1 MNVFG
6 RVCRVR
12 LMWEKM
18 TIFWIGYG
26 INIKLNFFFSYK
38 IVFAIGMR
46 QEVNASFL
54 FLKAVIMY
62 EYFIG
67 IFQYHTILLSYGIN
81 DAYKTLI
88 WWEKMS
94 SGWNFGLFWGGGW
107 SGLCNCLKKLRIF
120 HWILEVWPAKCHWQ
134 DVH

>member
-1 MNVFG
+1 
-6 RVCRVR
+6 
-12 LMWEKM
+12 
-18 TIFWIGYG
+18 
-26 INIKLNFFFSYK
+26 
-38 IVFAIGMR
+38 MR

-94 SGWNFGLFWGGGW
+94 SGWISDFFGEGDGQGFVIVWKNFGFFIEFWNFDLQNVIDKM
-107 SGLCNCLKKLRIF
+107 STSSTI
-120 HWILEVWPAKCHWQ
+120 
-134 DVH
+134 

>member
-1 MNVFG
+1 
-6 RVCRVR
+6 
-12 LMWEKM
+12 
-18 TIFWIGYG
+18 
-26 INIKLNFFFSYK
+26 
-38 IVFAIGMR
+38 MR

-120 HWILEVWPAKCHWQ
+120 HWILEFWPAKCHWQ
-134 DVH
+134 DVHQLYNLKLLLAIFSELVQYSRYLIVKTGKFDQFLLSLELH